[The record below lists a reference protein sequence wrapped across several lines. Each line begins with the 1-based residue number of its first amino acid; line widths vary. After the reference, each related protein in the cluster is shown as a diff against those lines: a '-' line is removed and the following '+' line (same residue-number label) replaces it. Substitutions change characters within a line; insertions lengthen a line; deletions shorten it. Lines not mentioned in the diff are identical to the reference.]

1 MSSKS
6 KLGWKMGN
14 VIGYAA
20 LVGGIVFS
28 ATAHAEVK
36 SKTAE
41 EFAQYGPEDAYWVF
55 TVTCTDDTEHKVQ
68 RKTDGDL
75 WCATAIEGFCDANR
89 DVAADKVCGDEFGKA
104 YAEQKSSIEAEQVAR
119 KQAEADAERKRAEAA
134 AAKQR
139 EEQVK
144 QQAAAR
150 AQAEAD
156 AKAQRQ
162 LSIEEELLKIEQE
175 KLDLRR
181 QELELQERAVQIQEL
196 LDQEEG

>member
-6 KLGWKMGN
+6 KLGYKMGN

-20 LVGGIVFS
+20 LVGSIVFT
-28 ATAHAEVK
+28 ATASAQVK
-36 SKTAE
+36 TKTAE

-55 TVTCTDDTEHKVQ
+55 TVTCEDDSEHKVQ

-75 WCATAIEGFCDANR
+75 WCAKEIEGFCDANR
-89 DVAADKVCGDEFGKA
+89 DIAADKVCGDAFGEA
-104 YAEQKSSIEAEQVAR
+104 YAEQKNTIDAEQAAR
-119 KQAEADAERKRAEAA
+119 KQAEAESERKRSEAA

-139 EEQVK
+139 EEQAK
-144 QQAAAR
+144 QQAAQR

-156 AKAQRQ
+156 AKVQRQ

-196 LDQEEG
+196 LDQEQG